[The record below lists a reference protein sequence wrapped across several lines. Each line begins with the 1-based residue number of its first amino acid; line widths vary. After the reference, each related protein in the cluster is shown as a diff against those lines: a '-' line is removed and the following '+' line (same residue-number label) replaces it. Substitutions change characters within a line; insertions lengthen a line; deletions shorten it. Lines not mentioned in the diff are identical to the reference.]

1 MVIIVAMVI
10 MVAVVIIVVM
20 VIVVMAVLVN
30 RVVIM
35 VVRTGQ
41 AFTILA
47 MLFMNILL
55 LTRKAR
61 NGNRLRIHR
70 EEKYNY
76 AKKHPYWPVGARP
89 HTCFVF

>member
-1 MVIIVAMVI
+1 MVIIVAMVV

-61 NGNRLRIHR
+61 NGNCLRIHR
-70 EEKYNY
+70 VEKYND
-76 AKKHPYWPVGARP
+76 AKNLPYWPVGARP
-89 HTCFVF
+89 YTCFVF

>member
-1 MVIIVAMVI
+1 MSQIYALLSVKILGLKMCECKRKDKYQVWM
-10 MVAVVIIVVM
+10 
-20 VIVVMAVLVN
+20 N

-35 VVRTGQ
+35 VDRTGQ

-47 MLFMNILL
+47 LLFMNVLL

-70 EEKYNY
+70 VEKYND
-76 AKKHPYWPVGARP
+76 AKKHPY
-89 HTCFVF
+89 